1 MDYKMLVNRD
11 NLLEEHFKPSNL
23 VKTDSL
29 YKDDIYLEK
38 ETYHAFQ
45 NLKKEAQKNH
55 YDIDI
60 MSGYRTKEYQQSL
73 FDELVKQK
81 GYNYAFSYIAL
92 PRTSEHETGLALD
105 FAIYKDG
112 KTYIEH
118 SVEELEETKWIH
130 QNAYRFGFIVRYPK
144 DKEEIT
150 KYNYEPW
157 HLRYVGSLARYLYT
171 NHMTLEEYYRKF

>member
-1 MDYKMLVNRD
+1 MLVNRD
-11 NLLEEHFKPSNL
+11 HLLEEHFKPSNL
-23 VKTDSL
+23 VKTSSL
-29 YKDDIYLEK
+29 YKEDIYLEK
-38 ETYHAFQ
+38 KTYQAFL

-60 MSGYRTKEYQQSL
+60 MSGYRTKEYQQNL
-73 FDELVKQK
+73 FDELVKEK

-105 FAIYKDG
+105 FTVYKDG

-118 SVEELEETKWIH
+118 DLEELEETAWVHK
-130 QNAYRFGFIVRYPK
+130 NAHYFGFIVRYPK
-144 DKEEIT
+144 NKEEIT

-157 HLRYVGSLARYLYT
+157 HLRYVGDLASYLYQ
-171 NHMTLEEYYRKF
+171 NQLTLEEYTRKF